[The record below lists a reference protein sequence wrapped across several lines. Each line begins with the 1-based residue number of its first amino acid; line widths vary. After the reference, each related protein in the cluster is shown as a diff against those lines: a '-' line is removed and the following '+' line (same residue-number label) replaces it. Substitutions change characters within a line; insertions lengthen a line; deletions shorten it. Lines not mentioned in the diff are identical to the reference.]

1 MNNQN
6 NLQTYFTEEINTKI
20 SEMSNNDMINMLKEL
35 ENTVFWVAILKYC
48 QDRAEVARNG
58 LYSLDP
64 IKEPAQICRLQGMV
78 SGIYD
83 IVTAVIDLKN
93 KADDK
98 NSGNKVND
106 SE

>member
-20 SEMSNNDMINMLKEL
+20 SEMSNDDMTNMLKEL
-35 ENTVFWVAILKYC
+35 ENTGFWIAVLKYS

-64 IKEPAQICRLQGMV
+64 IKELAQICRLQGMV

-83 IVTAVIDLKN
+83 LVTAVIDLRT
-93 KADDK
+93 KADEK
-98 NSGNKVND
+98 NAGTKVD
-106 SE
+106 EV